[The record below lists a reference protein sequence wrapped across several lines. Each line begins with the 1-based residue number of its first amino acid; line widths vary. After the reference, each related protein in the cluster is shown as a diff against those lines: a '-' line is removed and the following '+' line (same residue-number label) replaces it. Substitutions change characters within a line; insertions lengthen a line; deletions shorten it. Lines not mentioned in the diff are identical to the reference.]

1 MWRHALG
8 LLRLLWRGRETR
20 SALGSTTGHDP
31 AKEIAGSVAN
41 LRGLR
46 LRRTVMLRV
55 LAGAAASLDF
65 ALQLGDAILVP
76 AEAMRTGVVCGRGV
90 RGADLLCLHL
100 VVLLLE

>member
-1 MWRHALG
+1 
-8 LLRLLWRGRETR
+8 
-20 SALGSTTGHDP
+20 
-31 AKEIAGSVAN
+31 
-41 LRGLR
+41 
-46 LRRTVMLRV
+46 MLRV